1 MEHVSDN
8 SCEIVQLET
17 GRHNKKWVKVVVIF
31 GILIFLAIYFFI
43 TLLEIQCFHLKI
55 AHIL

>member
-17 GRHNKKWVKVVVIF
+17 GRHNKEWVKVVLVI
-31 GILIFLAIYFFI
+31 GIFIYLSFI
-43 TLLEIQCFHLKI
+43 SLLLC
-55 AHIL
+55 